1 MPSSRAGD
9 GPGPHCVPDLTTDLT
24 DADRA
29 ELVLRHLGLADSLA
43 RRHAVRGHDLADLV
57 QVARLGL
64 LSAAARYDAGEGEF
78 VSFAVPTILGELR
91 HYVRDYSWV
100 VRPPR
105 GIQELRLRVNAARLD
120 LEQSLGREPS
130 MAELAEEL
138 GVTLAEVAE
147 GLVADAALM
156 PHPLAGGD
164 EDDDGPELGVLDP
177 GFREAELRV
186 MVEGILRDLPAPEK
200 QLLHLRFVRE
210 MSQKEIAGEL
220 GVSQMHVSRQLRKVL
235 QRLRERLDEAPRL
248 DDGSREV
255 QPEERDRC

>member
-1 MPSSRAGD
+1 MPSARAGD
-9 GPGPHCVPDLTTDLT
+9 GPGPECAPDLTH
-24 DADRA
+24 ADRA
-29 ELVLRHLGLADSLA
+29 ELVLRHIGLADSLA

-78 VSFAVPTILGELR
+78 VSFAVPTILGEIR

-105 GIQELRLRVNAARLD
+105 GIQELRLRVNSARVD

-138 GVTLAEVAE
+138 GLTLAEVAE
-147 GLVADAALM
+147 GIVADAALV
-156 PHPLAGGD
+156 PHPLVGGD
-164 EDDDGPELGVLDP
+164 EDEAGPELGALDP

-186 MVEGILRDLPAPEK
+186 MIENLLRDVSTLER

-220 GVSQMHVSRQLRKVL
+220 GVSQMQVSRLLRKLL
-235 QRLRERLDEAPRL
+235 QRLRERLDEEPRL
-248 DDGSREV
+248 DGEPWGV
-255 QPEERDRC
+255 QPEEQGRS

>member
-1 MPSSRAGD
+1 MPSARAAD
-9 GPGPHCVPDLTTDLT
+9 GPGPRCVPDLTDP
-24 DADRA
+24 DRA
-29 ELVLRHLGLADSLA
+29 ALVLRYLGLADSLA

-64 LSAAARYDAGEGEF
+64 LSAATRYDAGEGEF

-105 GIQELRLRVNAARLD
+105 SIQELRLRVNAARVD

-130 MAELAEEL
+130 TAELADEL
-138 GVTLAEVAE
+138 DLTLAEVAE
-147 GLVADAALM
+147 AVVADAARV
-156 PHPLAGGD
+156 PLPLVGSD
-164 EDDDGPELGVLDP
+164 EDDGGPEPGVLDP

-186 MVEGILRDLPAPEK
+186 LVDDILRDVSAVER

-220 GVSQMHVSRQLRKVL
+220 GVSQMQVSRLLRRVL
-235 QRLRERLDEAPRL
+235 QRLRERVHEEPRL
-248 DDGSREV
+248 DGQLRGV
-255 QPEERDRC
+255 QPEEQDR